1 MLKTL
6 VLIITLLGLFLI
18 FWQLFFLRN
27 PKRIIPKNPKA
38 IISPA
43 DGKVI
48 KIIEIKGKDKL
59 KIKKGLFGKITTF
72 AKDVPNA
79 HYLIV
84 ICMNVFNVHYQ
95 RVPIDGIV
103 KNTLYQKGTFCNAVL
118 SADNMQATLE
128 NEHHEVVIKGKI
140 TVKVIQIAGFVA
152 RRISCFLKKG
162 EKVKKGQY
170 LGLINLGSQ
179 VCLITPKINL
189 KIKQGQ
195 RVYAGKTI
203 VGNLR

>member
-1 MLKTL
+1 MLRI
-6 VLIITLLGLFLI
+6 LILIAIVIVILLLY
-18 FWQLFFLRN
+18 WQLFFLRN

-38 IISPA
+38 ITSPA

-48 KIIEIKGKDKL
+48 RIIEIKNKNKL
-59 KIKKGLFGKITTF
+59 KIRKGLVGKITTIT
-72 AKDVPNA
+72 KDVPAA

-103 KNTLYQKGTFCNAVL
+103 KKISYKKGTFHDAVSNSCN
-118 SADNMQATLE
+118 MKATLE
-128 NEHHEVVIKGKI
+128 NEHNEVLIKGKI

-152 RRISCFLKKG
+152 RRISCFLRKNQ
-162 EKVKKGQY
+162 KVKKGQY

-179 VCLITPKINL
+179 VCIITPKIKL

-195 RVYAGKTI
+195 KVYAGETI
-203 VGNLR
+203 IGELK